1 MVYTFLVQLLLVSI
15 SLKKKK
21 ILSYDRCVLM
31 FFSFFFFSI
40 LNSRRLELWRRLD
53 SLDLPAISLLDGAN
67 IISRDEIHVQPNQFN
82 SVHSNK
88 LPEHR
93 PFQFSGTLEMVVIII
108 GSVSFFAILAVA
120 ICIGCIR
127 QSLNRYNKKINY

>member
-1 MVYTFLVQLLLVSI
+1 
-15 SLKKKK
+15 
-21 ILSYDRCVLM
+21 M
-31 FFSFFFFSI
+31 FFAIFSI

-53 SLDLPAISLLDGAN
+53 ALDLPAISLLDGAN
-67 IISRDEIHVQPNQFN
+67 IVSREEIDVQPNQLN
-82 SVHSNK
+82 SVNRNR

-120 ICIGCIR
+120 ICIACIR
-127 QSLNRYNKKINY
+127 QSLNRYNTTIYY